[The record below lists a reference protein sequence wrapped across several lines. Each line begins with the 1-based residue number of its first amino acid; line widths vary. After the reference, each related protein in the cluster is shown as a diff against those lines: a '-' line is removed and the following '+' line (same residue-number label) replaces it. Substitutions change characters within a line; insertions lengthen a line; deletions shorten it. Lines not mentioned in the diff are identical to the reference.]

1 MDFSLT
7 KSQKEIVKAAWAFAK
22 GEFDKERILELS
34 RKQEFPKDI
43 LKKAGDLGFIG
54 IHFPES
60 CEGGGMGLFE
70 NVLVAEAFCRK
81 DSTLGSA
88 LMFAGYAAEC
98 LVRSADDEMRTK
110 ILPRVASGEMI
121 FTGAFQEPGSGYDLS
136 RIQTSAVRRNGDW
149 VINGAKSF
157 VPFGALAGA
166 YVVLCATEAEHG
178 DGGLTS
184 LILVEVDRKGIH
196 ASDAGE
202 KLGGR
207 LMPFADV
214 SFDDVVVP
222 PGNLI
227 GKPGDGAATLE
238 SFLCE
243 NRIQIAGMALGT
255 AQGAFDRA
263 IDYVKQREQ
272 FGRKLVQF
280 QVTRHKLAEMAA
292 KIETARHLT
301 YYAAWSFDNAKP
313 ESRLASMAK
322 LTATRAAVEVCDETI
337 QLLGGYGYTTEYE
350 VEHFFRDAK
359 QAEIFQGG
367 PSVQKDIIAVE
378 IIGRLKQ

>member
-22 GEFDKERILELS
+22 GEFDKEQILELS
-34 RKQEFPKDI
+34 RNQEFPKDI
-43 LKKAGDLGFIG
+43 LQKAGDLGFIG

-88 LMFAGYAAEC
+88 LMFTGYAAEC
-98 LVRSADDEMRTK
+98 LVRCADNEIKTTL
-110 ILPRVASGEMI
+110 LPRVAAGEI
-121 FTGAFQEPGSGYDLS
+121 ILTGAFQEPGRGYELS
-136 RIQTSAVRRNGDW
+136 RMQTTAVQSNGDW
-149 VINGAKSF
+149 VINGAKTF
-157 VPFGALAGA
+157 VPFGTSAGA
-166 YVVLCATEAEHG
+166 YVVLCATEAESG
-178 DGGLTS
+178 DGLTS
-184 LILVEVDRKGIH
+184 LILVEADRKGVH

-214 SFDDVVVP
+214 TFDDVVAP

-227 GKPGDGAATLE
+227 GKPGDGAFILAA
-238 SFLCE
+238 FLCE

-263 IDYVKQREQ
+263 MDYVKQREQ
-272 FGRKLVQF
+272 FGRKLAQF
-280 QVTRHKLAEMAA
+280 QITRHKLAEMAA
-292 KIETARHLT
+292 KIETARYLT
-301 YYAAWSFDNAKP
+301 YYAAWSFDNGKP
-313 ESRLASMAK
+313 EARLASMAK
-322 LTATRAAVEVCDETI
+322 LTATRAAVEVCDEAI

-359 QAEIFQGG
+359 QAQIFQGG
-367 PSVQKDIIAVE
+367 PSVQRDIIADE
-378 IIGRLKQ
+378 IIGKLK

>member
-43 LKKAGDLGFIG
+43 LQKAGDLGFIG

-60 CEGGGMGLFE
+60 CDGGGMGLFE
-70 NVLVAEAFCRK
+70 NILVAETFCRK

-88 LMFAGYAAEC
+88 LMFTGYSAEC
-98 LVRSADDEMRTK
+98 LVRSADDELK
-110 ILPRVASGEMI
+110 NKYLPRVAGGELI
-121 FTGAFQEPGSGYDLS
+121 FTGAFQEPGSGYDFS
-136 RIQTSAVRRNGDW
+136 RLQTSAVQSNDDW
-149 VINGAKSF
+149 IINGAKSF
-157 VPFGALAGA
+157 VPFGHSAGA
-166 YVVLCATEAEHG
+166 YVVLCATGPEYG
-178 DGGLTS
+178 DGSTS
-184 LILVEVDRKGIH
+184 LILVEADRKGVH

-214 SFDDVVVP
+214 TFENVAVP
-222 PGNLI
+222 HGNLI
-227 GKPGDGAATLE
+227 NKPGNGATVLQA
-238 SFLCE
+238 FMCE
-243 NRIQIAGMALGT
+243 NRIQIAGMAIGT

-272 FGRKLVQF
+272 FGRKLAQF
-280 QVTRHKLAEMAA
+280 QVTRHKLADMAA
-292 KIETARHLT
+292 KIEASRYLT
-301 YYAAWSFDNAKP
+301 YYAAWSFDNGKP
-313 ESRLASMAK
+313 EFRLASMAK
-322 LTATRAAVEVCDETI
+322 LTATRAAVEVCDEAI

-350 VEHFFRDAK
+350 VEHFFRDARE
-359 QAEIFQGG
+359 AEIFQGG
-367 PSVQKDIIAVE
+367 PSVQKDIIADE
-378 IIGRLKQ
+378 IIGRLK